1 MEGDNGMIKKRR
13 KSLRIVLI
21 IMAIILVALAGSFY
35 IYTLDYYRADKVA
48 LQTMLDTEQYDKA
61 LTVFAPQ
68 SAPSSGLIFYPGGKV
83 ESAAYAPLLWRVSEN
98 GMLCVLVDMPF
109 HLAVFD
115 TNAADRVMDAFPE
128 IEHWYIAGHSLGG
141 AMASSYAGSHTD
153 RLNGLIML
161 GAYPVN
167 DAQIPTLALYGSE
180 DGLLNKEKLEGT
192 ANVIEIPGG
201 NHAYFGNYGEQRGD
215 GAATITRE
223 EQQRITAQEISA
235 FVKDN
240 D

>member
-1 MEGDNGMIKKRR
+1 M
-13 KSLRIVLI
+13 
-21 IMAIILVALAGSFY
+21 
-35 IYTLDYYRADKVA
+35 
-48 LQTMLDTEQYDKA
+48 
-61 LTVFAPQ
+61 
-68 SAPSSGLIFYPGGKV
+68 
-83 ESAAYAPLLWRVSEN
+83 
-98 GMLCVLVDMPF
+98 
-109 HLAVFD
+109 
-115 TNAADRVMDAFPE
+115 
-128 IEHWYIAGHSLGG
+128 
-141 AMASSYAGSHTD
+141 
-153 RLNGLIML
+153 
-161 GAYPVN
+161 N

>member
-1 MEGDNGMIKKRR
+1 MIKKRR

-21 IMAIILVALAGSFY
+21 IVAIILVALAGSFY
-35 IYTLDYYRADKVA
+35 IYTLDYYRADEVA
-48 LQTMLDTEQYDKA
+48 LQTMLDTEQYGKT
-61 LTVFAPQ
+61 LTIFAPQ

-83 ESAAYAPLLWRVSEN
+83 ESAAYAPLLRCISEN
-98 GMLCVLVDMPF
+98 GMLCVMVDMPF

-141 AMASSYAGSHTD
+141 AMASSYAGSHAD
-153 RLNGLIML
+153 RLTGLILL